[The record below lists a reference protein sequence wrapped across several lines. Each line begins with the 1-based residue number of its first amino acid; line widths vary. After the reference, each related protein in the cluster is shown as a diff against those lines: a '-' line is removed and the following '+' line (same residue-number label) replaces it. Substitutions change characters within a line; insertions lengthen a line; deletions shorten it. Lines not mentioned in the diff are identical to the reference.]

1 MKIDHKESYKDFGEQ
16 FLTDKD
22 IGGYWGSIEL
32 LKEIVFPFDLNLI
45 KDKKIIDIGIGSG
58 RISNNLLKFNPSKL
72 FAVEPSEAINIAKE
86 NIKSDKVEYLNV
98 KGQDINFKDEFDYAF
113 ALCVLH
119 HIPEYE
125 DVLKK
130 IEKSLKPNG
139 KFVAWV
145 YSKEGM
151 ELYIFMLKCLRRITS
166 RMPDFILRIFSQFL
180 AILTYP
186 YGFLCNFFP
195 LPLKKYF
202 VTMFNKFSFKHK
214 CYVIFDQF
222 NPSFYKY
229 FSKIELTDALEK
241 VGFTV
246 ESLVNTV
253 GHQYTVVCS
262 KKLTTIKKI

>member
-1 MKIDHKESYKDFGEQ
+1 MKIDHKESYRDFGDQ

-45 KDKKIIDIGIGSG
+45 KDKKIMDVGIGSG
-58 RISNNLLKFNPSKL
+58 RISNNLLKYEPSKL
-72 FAVEPSEAINIAKE
+72 VAVEPSEAINVAKD
-86 NIKSDKVEYLNV
+86 NIKSDKVEYLNI
-98 KGQDINFKDEFDYAF
+98 KGQDINFENEFDYAF

-119 HIPEYE
+119 HIPEYR
-125 DVLKK
+125 DVLERIK
-130 IEKSLKPNG
+130 KSLKPNG

-151 ELYIFMLKCLRRITS
+151 ELYIFMLKNLRRITS
-166 RMPDFILRIFSQFL
+166 IMPDFMLRLLSQFL
-180 AILTYP
+180 ALITYP
-186 YGFLCNFFP
+186 YGFLCKFFP

-214 CYVIFDQF
+214 SYVIFDQF

-229 FSKIELTDALEK
+229 FSKAELTEVLEDK
-241 VGFTV
+241 GFKV
-246 ESLVNTV
+246 ESLANTV

-262 KKLTTIKKI
+262 KKS

>member
-1 MKIDHKESYKDFGEQ
+1 MKIDHKESFRDFGDQ

-45 KDKKIIDIGIGSG
+45 KDKKIMDVGIGSG
-58 RISNNLLKFNPSKL
+58 RISNNLLKYEPSKL
-72 FAVEPSEAINIAKE
+72 VAVEPSEAINVAKD
-86 NIKSDKVEYLNV
+86 NIKSDKVEYLNI
-98 KGQDINFKDEFDYAF
+98 KGQDINFENEFDYAF

-119 HIPEYE
+119 HIPEYR
-125 DVLKK
+125 DVLERIK
-130 IEKSLKPNG
+130 KSLKPNG

-151 ELYIFMLKCLRRITS
+151 ELYIFMLKNLRRITS
-166 RMPDFILRIFSQFL
+166 IMPDFMLRLLSQFL
-180 AILTYP
+180 ALITYP
-186 YGFLCNFFP
+186 YGFLCKFFP

-214 CYVIFDQF
+214 SYVIFDQF

-229 FSKIELTDALEK
+229 FSKMELTEVLEEK
-241 VGFTV
+241 GFKV

-262 KKLTTIKKI
+262 KKS

>member
-1 MKIDHKESYKDFGEQ
+1 MQIDHKETFKDFGDQ

-32 LKEIVFPFDLNLI
+32 LKEIVFPFDLNSI
-45 KDKKIIDIGIGSG
+45 KNKKIIDVGIGSG
-58 RISNNLLKFNPSKL
+58 RISNNLLKYDPSKL
-72 FAVEPSEAINIAKE
+72 VAVEPSDAINIAKE
-86 NIKSDKVEYLNV
+86 NIKSDKVEYLNI
-98 KGQDINFKDEFDYAF
+98 KGQDMNFQNDFDYAF
-113 ALCVLH
+113 ALCVIH
-119 HIPEYE
+119 HIPEYKE
-125 DVLKK
+125 VLKK

-151 ELYIFMLKCLRRITS
+151 ELYIFMLKNLRRITS
-166 RMPDFILRIFSQFL
+166 IMPDFILRIFSQFL

-186 YGFLCNFFP
+186 YGFLCRFLP

-214 CYVIFDQF
+214 SYVIFDQF

-229 FSKIELTDALEK
+229 FSKKELTEVLEETGFK
-241 VGFTV
+241 V
-246 ESLVNTV
+246 EILVNTV

-262 KKLTTIKKI
+262 KKL

>member
-1 MKIDHKESYKDFGEQ
+1 MKIDHKESYRDFGDQ
-16 FLTDKD
+16 FLNDKD

-45 KDKKIIDIGIGSG
+45 KDKKIMDVGIGSG
-58 RISNNLLKFNPSKL
+58 RISNNLMKYEPSKL
-72 FAVEPSEAINIAKE
+72 VAVEPSEAINIAKD
-86 NIKSDKVEYLNV
+86 NIKSDKVEYLNI
-98 KGQDINFKDEFDYAF
+98 KGQDINFENEFDYAF

-119 HIPEYE
+119 HIPEYK
-125 DVLKK
+125 DVLEK
-130 IEKSLKPNG
+130 IRKSLKTNG

-151 ELYIFMLKCLRRITS
+151 ELYIFMLKNLRRITS
-166 RMPDFILRIFSQFL
+166 IMPDFMLRLLSQLL
-180 AILTYP
+180 ALLTYP
-186 YGFLCNFFP
+186 YGFLCKFFP

-214 CYVIFDQF
+214 SYVIFDQF

-229 FSKIELTDALEK
+229 FSKAELTEVLEDK
-241 VGFTV
+241 GFKV

-262 KKLTTIKKI
+262 KKS

>member
-1 MKIDHKESYKDFGEQ
+1 MKIDHKESYRDFGDQ

-22 IGGYWGSIEL
+22 IGGYWGSIDL

-45 KDKKIIDIGIGSG
+45 KDKKIMDVGIGSG
-58 RISNNLLKFNPSKL
+58 RISNNLLKYEPSKL
-72 FAVEPSEAINIAKE
+72 VAVEPSEAINVAKD
-86 NIKSDKVEYLNV
+86 NIKSDKVEYLNI
-98 KGQDINFKDEFDYAF
+98 KGQDINFENEFDYAF

-119 HIPEYE
+119 HIPEYK
-125 DVLKK
+125 DVLEK
-130 IEKSLKPNG
+130 IRKSLKTNG

-151 ELYIFMLKCLRRITS
+151 ELYIFMLKNLRRITS
-166 RMPDFILRIFSQFL
+166 IMPDFMLRLLSQLL
-180 AILTYP
+180 ALLTYP
-186 YGFLCNFFP
+186 YGFLCKFLP

-214 CYVIFDQF
+214 SYVIFDQF

-229 FSKIELTDALEK
+229 FSKAELTEVLEDK
-241 VGFTV
+241 GFKV

-262 KKLTTIKKI
+262 KKS

>member
-1 MKIDHKESYKDFGEQ
+1 MKIDHKESYRDFGDQ

-45 KDKKIIDIGIGSG
+45 KDKKIMDVGIGSG
-58 RISNNLLKFNPSKL
+58 RISNNLLKYGPSKL
-72 FAVEPSEAINIAKE
+72 VAVEPSEAINVSKD
-86 NIKSDKVEYLNV
+86 NIKSDKIEYLNI
-98 KGQDINFKDEFDYAF
+98 KGQDINFENEFDYAF

-119 HIPEYE
+119 HIPEYK
-125 DVLKK
+125 DVLER
-130 IEKSLKPNG
+130 IEKSLKTNG
-139 KFVAWV
+139 KFIAWV

-151 ELYIFMLKCLRRITS
+151 ELYIFMLKNLRRITS
-166 RMPDFILRIFSQFL
+166 IMPDFMLRILSQFL
-180 AILTYP
+180 ALLTYP
-186 YGFLCNFFP
+186 YGFLCKFLP

-214 CYVIFDQF
+214 SYVIFDQF

-229 FSKIELTDALEK
+229 FSKTELTEVLEEK
-241 VGFTV
+241 GFKV

-262 KKLTTIKKI
+262 KKS

>member
-1 MKIDHKESYKDFGEQ
+1 MKIDHKESYRDFGDQ

-45 KDKKIIDIGIGSG
+45 KDKKIMDVGIGSG
-58 RISNNLLKFNPSKL
+58 RISNNLLKYEPSKL
-72 FAVEPSEAINIAKE
+72 VAVEPSEAINIAKD
-86 NIKSDKVEYLNV
+86 NIKSNKVEYLNI
-98 KGQDINFKDEFDYAF
+98 KGQDINFENEFDYAF

-119 HIPEYE
+119 HIPEYK
-125 DVLKK
+125 DVLEK
-130 IEKSLKPNG
+130 IEKSLKANG

-151 ELYIFMLKCLRRITS
+151 ELYIFMLKNLRRITS
-166 RMPDFILRIFSQFL
+166 IMPDFMLRILSQFL
-180 AILTYP
+180 ALLTYP
-186 YGFLCNFFP
+186 YGFLCKFLP

-202 VTMFNKFSFKHK
+202 VTMFNKFSFRNKS
-214 CYVIFDQF
+214 YVIFDQF

-229 FSKIELTDALEK
+229 FSKVELTEVLEEK
-241 VGFTV
+241 GFKV

-262 KKLTTIKKI
+262 KKS

>member
-1 MKIDHKESYKDFGEQ
+1 MKIDHKESYRDFGDQ

-45 KDKKIIDIGIGSG
+45 KDKKIMDVGIGSG
-58 RISNNLLKFNPSKL
+58 RISNNLLKYGPSKL
-72 FAVEPSEAINIAKE
+72 VAVEPSEAINVAKD
-86 NIKSDKVEYLNV
+86 NIKSDKIEYLNI
-98 KGQDINFKDEFDYAF
+98 KGQDINFENEFDYAF

-119 HIPEYE
+119 HIPEYK
-125 DVLKK
+125 DVLER
-130 IEKSLKPNG
+130 IEKSLKTNG
-139 KFVAWV
+139 KFIAWV

-151 ELYIFMLKCLRRITS
+151 ELYIFMLKNLRRITS
-166 RMPDFILRIFSQFL
+166 IMPDFMLRILSQFL
-180 AILTYP
+180 ALLTYP
-186 YGFLCNFFP
+186 YGFLCKFLP

-214 CYVIFDQF
+214 SYVIFDQF

-229 FSKIELTDALEK
+229 FSKTELTEVLEEK
-241 VGFTV
+241 GFKV

-262 KKLTTIKKI
+262 KKS

>member
-1 MKIDHKESYKDFGEQ
+1 MKIDHKESVKDFGDQ

-45 KDKKIIDIGIGSG
+45 KNKKIMDVGIGSG
-58 RISNNLLKFNPSKL
+58 RISNNLLKYEPSKL
-72 FAVEPSEAINIAKE
+72 VAVEPSAAIHIAKE
-86 NIKSDKVEYLNV
+86 NIKSDKIEYLNI
-98 KGQDINFKDEFDYAF
+98 KGQDIDIKSEFDYAF
-113 ALCVLH
+113 ALCVIH
-119 HIPEYE
+119 HIPEYKE
-125 DVLKK
+125 VLKK
-130 IEKSLKPNG
+130 IEKSLKPEG

-145 YSKEGM
+145 YGKEGM
-151 ELYIFMLKCLRRITS
+151 ELYIFMLKNLRRITS
-166 RMPDFILRIFSQFL
+166 IMPDFMLRIFSQFL

-214 CYVIFDQF
+214 SYVIFDQF

-229 FSKIELTDALEK
+229 FSKKELVEALDEAGFKIEN
-241 VGFTV
+241 
-246 ESLVNTV
+246 LVNTV

-262 KKLTTIKKI
+262 KKL

>member
-1 MKIDHKESYKDFGEQ
+1 MKIDHKESVKDFGDQ

-45 KDKKIIDIGIGSG
+45 KNKKIMDVGIGSG
-58 RISNNLLKFNPSKL
+58 RISNNLLKYEPSKL
-72 FAVEPSEAINIAKE
+72 IAIEPSEAINIAKE
-86 NIKSDKVEYLNV
+86 NIKSDKIEYLNI
-98 KGQDINFKDEFDYAF
+98 KGQDINFENEFDYAF
-113 ALCVLH
+113 ALCVIH

-125 DVLKK
+125 EVLKK
-130 IEKSLKPNG
+130 IEKSLKKDG
-139 KFVAWV
+139 KFIAWV

-151 ELYIFMLKCLRRITS
+151 EMYIFILKNLRRITS
-166 RMPDFILRIFSQFL
+166 IMPDLMLRFFSKFL
-180 AILTYP
+180 ALLTYP
-186 YGFLCNFFP
+186 YGFLCKFFP

-214 CYVIFDQF
+214 TYVIFDQF

-229 FSKIELTDALEK
+229 FEKEELVKKLNEAGLK
-241 VGFTV
+241 V

-253 GHQYTVVCS
+253 GHQYTVICS
-262 KKLTTIKKI
+262 KKV

>member
-1 MKIDHKESYKDFGEQ
+1 MKIDHKESFKDFGDQ

-22 IGGYWGSIEL
+22 IGGYWGSVEL
-32 LKEIVFPFDLNLI
+32 LNEIVFPFDLKLI
-45 KDKKIIDIGIGSG
+45 KNKKIMDVGIGSG
-58 RISNNLLKFNPSKL
+58 RISNNLLKYDPLKL
-72 FAVEPSEAINIAKE
+72 VAVEPSDAIKIAKE
-86 NIKSDKVEYLNV
+86 NIKSEKVEYLNI
-98 KGQDINFKDEFDYAF
+98 KGQDINFENEFDYVF

-119 HIPEYE
+119 HIPEYKE
-125 DVLKK
+125 VLTK

-139 KFVAWV
+139 KFIAWV

-151 ELYIFMLKCLRRITS
+151 EMYIFMLKNLRRITS
-166 RMPDFILRIFSQFL
+166 IMPDFLLRVFSQFL
-180 AILTYP
+180 AVLTYP
-186 YGFLCNFFP
+186 YGFLCKFFP

-214 CYVIFDQF
+214 SYVIFDQF

-229 FSKIELTDALEK
+229 FSKIELTETLEK
-241 VGFTV
+241 NGFKV

-262 KKLTTIKKI
+262 KNL

>member
-32 LKEIVFPFDLNLI
+32 LKEIVFPFDLNLL
-45 KDKKIIDIGIGSG
+45 KNKKIMDVGIGSG
-58 RISNNLLKFNPSKL
+58 RISNNLLKYEPSKL
-72 FAVEPSEAINIAKE
+72 VAVEPSDAINIAKE
-86 NIKSDKVEYLNV
+86 NIKSDNVEYLNI
-98 KGQDINFKDEFDYAF
+98 KGQDINFENEFDYAF

-119 HIPEYE
+119 HIPEYKE
-125 DVLKK
+125 VLKK
-130 IEKSLKPNG
+130 IEKSLKKDG

-151 ELYIFMLKCLRRITS
+151 ETYIFMLKNLRRITS
-166 RMPDFILRIFSQFL
+166 IMPDFMLRIFSKFL
-180 AILTYP
+180 ALLTYP
-186 YGFLCNFFP
+186 YGFLCKFFP

-214 CYVIFDQF
+214 SYVIFDQF

-229 FSKIELTDALEK
+229 FTKEELTKELNET
-241 VGFTV
+241 GFKV

-262 KKLTTIKKI
+262 KKL

>member
-1 MKIDHKESYKDFGEQ
+1 MKIDHKESVKDFGDQ

-45 KDKKIIDIGIGSG
+45 KNKKIMDVGIGSG
-58 RISNNLLKFNPSKL
+58 RISNNLLKYEPSKL
-72 FAVEPSEAINIAKE
+72 IAIEPSEAINIAKE
-86 NIKSDKVEYLNV
+86 NIKSDKIEYLNI
-98 KGQDINFKDEFDYAF
+98 KGQDINFENEFDYAF
-113 ALCVLH
+113 ALCVIH

-125 DVLKK
+125 EVLKK
-130 IEKSLKPNG
+130 IEKSLKKDG
-139 KFVAWV
+139 KFIAWV

-151 ELYIFMLKCLRRITS
+151 EMYIFILKNLRRITS
-166 RMPDFILRIFSQFL
+166 IMPDLMLRFFSKFL
-180 AILTYP
+180 ALLTYP
-186 YGFLCNFFP
+186 YGFLCKFFP

-214 CYVIFDQF
+214 AYVIFDQF

-229 FSKIELTDALEK
+229 FEKEELVKKLNEAGLK
-241 VGFTV
+241 V

-253 GHQYTVVCS
+253 GHQYTVICS
-262 KKLTTIKKI
+262 KKL

>member
-1 MKIDHKESYKDFGEQ
+1 MKIDHKESYRDFGDQ

-45 KDKKIIDIGIGSG
+45 KDKKIMDVGIGSG
-58 RISNNLLKFNPSKL
+58 RISNNLLKYEPSKL
-72 FAVEPSEAINIAKE
+72 VAVEPSEAINVAKD
-86 NIKSDKVEYLNV
+86 NIKSDKVEYLNI
-98 KGQDINFKDEFDYAF
+98 KGQDINFENEFDYAF

-119 HIPEYE
+119 HIPEYK
-125 DVLKK
+125 DVLEK
-130 IEKSLKPNG
+130 IRKSLKTNG

-151 ELYIFMLKCLRRITS
+151 ELYIFMLKNLRRITS
-166 RMPDFILRIFSQFL
+166 IMPDFMLRLLSQLL
-180 AILTYP
+180 ALLTYP
-186 YGFLCNFFP
+186 YGFLCKFLP

-214 CYVIFDQF
+214 SYVIFDQF

-229 FSKIELTDALEK
+229 FSKVELTEVLEEN
-241 VGFTV
+241 GFKV

-262 KKLTTIKKI
+262 KKS

>member
-1 MKIDHKESYKDFGEQ
+1 MKIDHKESVKDFGDQ

-45 KDKKIIDIGIGSG
+45 KNKKIMDVGIGSG
-58 RISNNLLKFNPSKL
+58 RISNNLLKYEPSKL
-72 FAVEPSEAINIAKE
+72 IAIEPSEAINIAKE
-86 NIKSDKVEYLNV
+86 NIKSDKIEYLNI
-98 KGQDINFKDEFDYAF
+98 KGQDINFENEFDYAF
-113 ALCVLH
+113 ALCVIH

-125 DVLKK
+125 EVLKK
-130 IEKSLKPNG
+130 IEKSLKKDG
-139 KFVAWV
+139 KFIAWV

-151 ELYIFMLKCLRRITS
+151 EMYIFILKNLRRITS
-166 RMPDFILRIFSQFL
+166 IMPDLMLRFFSKFL
-180 AILTYP
+180 ALLTYP
-186 YGFLCNFFP
+186 YGFLCKFFP

-214 CYVIFDQF
+214 TYVIFDQF

-229 FSKIELTDALEK
+229 FEKEELIKKLNDAGLK
-241 VGFTV
+241 V

-253 GHQYTVVCS
+253 GHQYTVICS
-262 KKLTTIKKI
+262 KKV

>member
-1 MKIDHKESYKDFGEQ
+1 MKIDHKESYRDFGDQ

-45 KDKKIIDIGIGSG
+45 KDKKIMDVGIGSG
-58 RISNNLLKFNPSKL
+58 RISNNLLKYEPSKL
-72 FAVEPSEAINIAKE
+72 VAVEPSEAINIAKD
-86 NIKSDKVEYLNV
+86 NIKSDKVEYLNI
-98 KGQDINFKDEFDYAF
+98 KGQDINFENEFDYAF

-119 HIPEYE
+119 HIPEYR
-125 DVLKK
+125 DVLERIK
-130 IEKSLKPNG
+130 KSLKPNG

-151 ELYIFMLKCLRRITS
+151 ELYIFMLKNLRRITS
-166 RMPDFILRIFSQFL
+166 IMPDFMLRIFSQLL
-180 AILTYP
+180 ALLTYP
-186 YGFLCNFFP
+186 YGYLCKFLP

-214 CYVIFDQF
+214 SYVIFDQF

-229 FSKIELTDALEK
+229 FSKAELTEVLEER
-241 VGFTV
+241 GFKV

-262 KKLTTIKKI
+262 KKS

>member
-1 MKIDHKESYKDFGEQ
+1 MKIDHKESYKDFGDQ

-45 KDKKIIDIGIGSG
+45 KDKKIIDVGIGSG
-58 RISNNLLKFNPSKL
+58 RISNNLLKYEPSKL
-72 FAVEPSEAINIAKE
+72 VAVEPSEAINIAKN
-86 NIKSDKVEYLNV
+86 NIKSDKVEYLNI
-98 KGQDINFKDEFDYAF
+98 KGQDINFENEFDYAF

-119 HIPEYE
+119 HIPEYR
-125 DVLKK
+125 DVLERIK
-130 IEKSLKPNG
+130 KSLKTNG

-151 ELYIFMLKCLRRITS
+151 ELYIFMLKNLRRITS
-166 RMPDFILRIFSQFL
+166 IMPDFMLRIFSQFL
-180 AILTYP
+180 ALLTYP
-186 YGFLCNFFP
+186 YGFLCKFFP

-214 CYVIFDQF
+214 SYVIFDQF

-229 FSKIELTDALEK
+229 FSKKELIEVLEES
-241 VGFTV
+241 GFKV

-253 GHQYTVVCS
+253 GHQYTVICS
-262 KKLTTIKKI
+262 KIA